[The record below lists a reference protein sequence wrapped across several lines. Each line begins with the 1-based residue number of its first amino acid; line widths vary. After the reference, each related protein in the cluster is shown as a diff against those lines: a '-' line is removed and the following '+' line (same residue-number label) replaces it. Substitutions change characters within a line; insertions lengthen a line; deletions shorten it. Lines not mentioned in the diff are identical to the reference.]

1 MTKSAKHLPSIPDFI
16 WLALIALAVFAVSGV
31 GLLSSSQNDITELR
45 ASYSKRAATG
55 DIVFL
60 GIDKQSLDY
69 IGVWPWPRS
78 VHADIIDRLM
88 EMDVAEIG
96 IDIDFS
102 SASNEESDLILAQ
115 SLEKAGG
122 AVILPVFMQDRS
134 ADKSD
139 NNLDVNRPI
148 AEFEKH
154 AWLASVNVITDA
166 DGIVRSFPSGSRID
180 GEYISSMPSVLSGE
194 FDSASKNIAIN
205 FAIDPATI
213 PSYSVSDLLNGK
225 IKPEELRDKTV
236 FLGAQAVELH
246 DNFAVPLYGS
256 LSGAIVQI
264 LTAETLK
271 QGVWLSEINSTFPL
285 IAIVLFVAFAF
296 MIMKYLFKWRSA
308 YPKFAFLALASISFE
323 VLGLYLYQTY
333 SLVLPT
339 TEIHLF
345 VILTAIFTAV
355 LEMDLQHWLL
365 VFANVKSRNTQDV
378 LNQIV
383 KDNANGILVVD
394 EEGLIL
400 NINERA
406 LSYFG
411 LPSDVAIGS
420 KVTHLLPRVVEQEI
434 RSTILQLKTDNIAQ
448 PSQGEVEVDNNL
460 HENRQSTL
468 EYSITASQLADV
480 KGSKQVGKIIAC
492 VTAWD
497 ITVRLEQER
506 LISYHANYDGL
517 TGLLRRNAFHA
528 LIIDRLETT
537 SSSECCTIFALN
549 LHRFKTINVTLGRDT
564 GDEVLIAA
572 SERIKLMFS
581 GVSDVARLGG
591 DIFALVI
598 SGVLTQRE
606 IQMLSDHMITV
617 MSEPFHIGKSSFTLG
632 LRVSAASSTMLQ
644 DASAAQL
651 IENAEV
657 ALDEACKT
665 SGNGFVMYEEIF
677 TAVQDHA
684 RAIESDLWKALD
696 KNEFEVY
703 YQPQVDINDCYLTGV
718 EALIRWK
725 HPELGFVSPADFV
738 EIAEANGFIDKLG
751 QWVLVKA
758 CEDALLLPDHIT
770 VAVNVSPIQF
780 KRTNVVQIVQDALRK
795 TGLPANRLHI
805 EITEAGFLESTDEII
820 KTLNKLREMGVCLA
834 LDDFGTG
841 FSSLSY
847 FATFP
852 INKIKVDQM
861 FVRTLER
868 NSQNEAIIRSVKE
881 LATGLDLKMICEGV
895 ETQEQLDILR
905 EIDVHEG
912 QGYFFGKPQPIH
924 EILEFI
930 AHEEGSKRLSKAV

>member
-1 MTKSAKHLPSIPDFI
+1 MTKATKHLPSIPDFI

-31 GLLSSSQNDITELR
+31 GLLTSFQNDITELR

-60 GIDKQSLDY
+60 GIDKQSIDHV
-69 IGVWPWPRS
+69 GVWPWPRS
-78 VHADIIDRLM
+78 VHADIIDRLI
-88 EMDVAEIG
+88 EMDVTEIG

-102 SASNEESDLILAQ
+102 SASSEENDAILAQ

-139 NNLDVNRPI
+139 NKLEVNRPI
-148 AEFEKH
+148 AEFAKH
-154 AWLASVNVITDA
+154 AWLASVNVITDG
-166 DGIVRSFPSGSRID
+166 DGIVRHFPSGNRVD

-213 PSYSVSDLLNGK
+213 PSYSIADLLDGK
-225 IKPEELRDKTV
+225 IKPAELKDKII
-236 FLGAQAVELH
+236 LIGAQAVELR

-256 LSGAIVQI
+256 LSGAIIQI
-264 LTAETLK
+264 LTAETLL
-271 QGVWLSEINSTFPL
+271 QGVWLSEIDPKFPL
-285 IAIVLFVAFAF
+285 IAIVLLVALAF
-296 MIMKYLFKWRSA
+296 MVMKRLVKWESA
-308 YPKFAFLALASISFE
+308 RPKFVFLALASISFE

-333 SLVLPT
+333 NLVLPT

-345 VILTAIFTAV
+345 VVLTAVLTAI

-365 VFANVKSRNTQDV
+365 VFATVKTRNTEGV
-378 LNQIV
+378 LNQIIQ
-383 KDNANGILVVD
+383 DNANGILVVD
-394 EEGLIL
+394 EEGFVL

-406 LSYFG
+406 LDYFALG
-411 LPSDVAIGS
+411 SDVAIGS
-420 KVTHLLPRVVEQEI
+420 KVTHLLPRAVEKEI
-434 RSTILQLKTDNIAQ
+434 YSTILSLKMNSISE
-448 PSQGEVEVDNNL
+448 PSHGEVEVDNNL
-460 HENRQSTL
+460 HDDLQSTL
-468 EYSITASQLADV
+468 EYSITASQLTDV
-480 KGSKQVGKIIAC
+480 DGSKQVGKFIAC
-492 VTAWD
+492 LTAWD

-506 LISYHANYDGL
+506 VISYHANYDSL
-517 TGLLRRNAFHA
+517 TGLLQRNAFHA
-528 LIIDRLETT
+528 LIIDRLAIT
-537 SSSECCTIFALN
+537 SSSEACTIFALN
-549 LHRFKTINVTLGRDT
+549 LHRFKTINVTLGRET
-564 GDEVLIAA
+564 GDEVLKAA
-572 SERIKLMFS
+572 TERIISLFPA
-581 GVSDVARLGG
+581 VSDFARLGG
-591 DIFALVI
+591 DIFAFVI
-598 SGVLTQRE
+598 SANLTQRE
-606 IQMLSDHMITV
+606 IRLIADHMISV
-617 MSEPFHIGKSSFTLG
+617 MSEPFQVGKSCFTLG
-632 LRVSAASSTMLQ
+632 LRVSAASSAMLQ
-644 DASAAQL
+644 DPSAAQL

-677 TAVQDHA
+677 TAVQDHV

-703 YQPQVDINDCYLTGV
+703 YQPQVDIKDCSLTGV

-725 HPELGFVSPADFV
+725 HPQLGFVSPAHFI

-751 QWVLVKA
+751 VWILNKA
-758 CEDALLLPDHIT
+758 CEDALLLPDHVT

-780 KRTNVVQIVQDALRK
+780 KRTDIAQIVKDALRK
-795 TGLPANRLHI
+795 TGLPATRLHV
-805 EITEAGFLESTDEII
+805 EITEAGILESTEDII
-820 KTLNKLREMGVCLA
+820 MTLNKLREMGICLA

-861 FVRTLER
+861 FVRTLTR

-881 LATGLDLKMICEGV
+881 LATGLDLKMICEGI
-895 ETQEQLDILR
+895 ETQEQLEILR

-924 EILEFI
+924 EILELV
-930 AHEEGSKRLSKAV
+930 AREESSMRLSKAV